1 MVSGVVVGGKDV
13 EGGMAE
19 RLGSVTDAAFAIE
32 LGLVGPPEACVTLR
46 IDVSIKKHEERLC
59 DVRYFL
65 AANGGKLLLD

>member
-13 EGGMAE
+13 EGGMME
-19 RLGSVTDAAFAIE
+19 QLGSVMGAAFTIE
-32 LGLVGPPEACVTLR
+32 LGLVGPPEACIMLR
-46 IDVSIKKHEERLC
+46 IDVSIKKHEERLR